1 MSKVTLLPDYIGV
14 VQNTSLDFYLKS
26 TNLLNAIG
34 NYLGEL
40 NENIKFSKSFVTT
53 NVLSSY
59 AALFNELNATD
70 FTVENFKIENNQIV
84 PDGTKMMDNTFKLF
98 FIEKYQ
104 SLSQEYKLKVSSL
117 IQNNNYFDNFSED
130 IGYIT
135 DVSSI
140 MDNNVNP
147 YFDIFNSYYAYQTSI
162 PATLNNKISKNE
174 LVLLKTFGFYADT
187 LLKKNLTGLQ
197 YGNLNTNT
205 ARTSHG
211 TNLITD
217 ILYYQRAVANQ
228 QSFITELQVIL
239 DNISNFIFFF
249 KQLNPRDLDPERKA
263 ILLKYTITN
272 LEGLELKVDVL
283 KNNLNKINLS
293 SKQVLSV
300 DVGQ

>member
-1 MSKVTLLPDYIGV
+1 MSKTTLLPDYVGV

-34 NYLGEL
+34 GYLAEL
-40 NENIKFSKSFVTT
+40 NENIKFSKSLVTT

-59 AALFNELNATD
+59 AALYNELNATD
-70 FTVENFKIENNQIV
+70 FTVENFKIENNEIV
-84 PDGTKMMDNTFKLF
+84 PNGTKMMDNSFKLY

-117 IQNNNYFDNFSED
+117 IQNNNYFGNFSED

-135 DVSSI
+135 DITSV

-147 YFDIFNSYYAYQTSI
+147 YFDIFNSYYSYQTSI
-162 PATLNNKISKNE
+162 PGTLNKKISKNE
-174 LVLLKTFGFYADT
+174 LILLKTFGYYADT

-197 YGNLNTNT
+197 YGVLNTQT

-228 QSFITELQVIL
+228 QSFLTQLQVIL

-249 KQLNPRDLDPERKA
+249 KNLNPRDLDPERKA
-263 ILLKYTITN
+263 IFLKYTITN
-272 LEGLELKVDVL
+272 LEGLLLNVDAL
-283 KNNLNKINLS
+283 KNNLNKTSLS
-293 SKQVLSV
+293 TKQILSV